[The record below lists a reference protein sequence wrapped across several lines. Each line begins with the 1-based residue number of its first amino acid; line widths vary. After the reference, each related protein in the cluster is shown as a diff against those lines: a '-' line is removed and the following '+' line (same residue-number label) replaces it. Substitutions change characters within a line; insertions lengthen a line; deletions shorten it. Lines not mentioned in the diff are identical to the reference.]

1 MKHYIAL
8 HLLYLTSCSK
18 QLIAF
23 YLQMMTIVFVYSFV
37 DENNNKFNGAT
48 TVRINGVDVL
58 AISSNKVMTT
68 VNAIYI

>member
-18 QLIAF
+18 QLKAF
-23 YLQMMTIVFVYSFV
+23 YLQMMDVVFIYSFV

-48 TVRINGVDVL
+48 TVRINGIDVL
-58 AISSNKVMTT
+58 AINSNKVLTT
-68 VNAIYI
+68 AVLF

>member
-1 MKHYIAL
+1 
-8 HLLYLTSCSK
+8 
-18 QLIAF
+18 
-23 YLQMMTIVFVYSFV
+23 MTIVFVYSFV